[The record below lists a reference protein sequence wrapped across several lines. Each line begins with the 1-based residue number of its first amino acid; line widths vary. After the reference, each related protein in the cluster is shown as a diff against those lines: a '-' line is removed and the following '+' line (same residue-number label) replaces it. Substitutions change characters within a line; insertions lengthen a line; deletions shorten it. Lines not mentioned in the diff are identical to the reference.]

1 MGKMKP
7 NILFIVID
15 SLRADKCYGDKKTSV
30 TPNID
35 SLIKNGTYFSQT
47 ITHGQSTIPCMS
59 SILTGLYP
67 FESMSQNDDIFVI
80 NPEAD
85 VYMNNFKNFGYNTYA
100 IVQDSLAHMGLDRIF
115 KNDFEMYPVT
125 SKVWDSLGQQIVNK
139 LKNRK
144 LSEPWFYYLH
154 LYDLMWISTPAR
166 FNPDE
171 GPNEIRDDKYG
182 KNQYERIFSVM
193 DTWLGRIL
201 HNLNL
206 KNTLIVITA
215 DHGTDIGVY
224 TSTMEKSNKHYQK
237 LRERDSNIS
246 FKIGQKIAHKFPKSM
261 KPVSKK
267 LAGAYKS
274 KSDETIQNKIKP
286 ELEKIEKM
294 ELRPY
299 EKRLMKYSIMPI
311 SNLYDEKHRVP
322 LIFSGYNIPSDTII
336 SQQVQSVD
344 IFATIA
350 DIIGLDNVNHDRR
363 GRSLIPLMQGKQLEE
378 IPAFLESATNSTR
391 SPDSNVIGIRTSEF
405 KYFRDRDDSTKNI
418 HLYDLREDPLEENN
432 IAETKKDVVEKMEK
446 TVVDIL
452 KGKDL
457 RHVES
462 NELSEDEI
470 KKARSVLSRL
480 GYI

>member
-1 MGKMKP
+1 MKP

-154 LYDLMWISTPAR
+154 LYDLYIGSYNLEKSNVKELNA
-166 FNPDE
+166 E
-171 GPNEIRDDKYG
+171 GFGNT
-182 KNQYERIFSVM
+182 NYERMFSAIDV
-193 DTWLGRIL
+193 WIGNIL
-201 HNLNL
+201 TNIDLE
-206 KNTLIVITA
+206 KTLLIITA
-215 DHGTDIGVY
+215 DHGHEKGAFD
-224 TSTMEKSNKHYQK
+224 SEMEKYHKKNRLVRENKGGV
-237 LRERDSNIS
+237 S
-246 FKIGQKIAHKFPKSM
+246 FKIGQKIARRFPKSM

-299 EKRLMKYSIMPI
+299 EKRLMKNAVLPTAHV
-311 SNLYDEKHRVP
+311 YDDRVRVP

>member
-1 MGKMKP
+1 MKP

-154 LYDLMWISTPAR
+154 LYDLYIGSYNLEKSNVKELNA
-166 FNPDE
+166 E
-171 GPNEIRDDKYG
+171 GFGNT
-182 KNQYERIFSVM
+182 NYERMFSAIDV
-193 DTWLGRIL
+193 WIGNIL
-201 HNLNL
+201 TNIDLE
-206 KNTLIVITA
+206 KTLLIITA
-215 DHGTDIGVY
+215 DHGHEKGAFD
-224 TSTMEKSNKHYQK
+224 SEMEKYHKKNRLIRENKGGV
-237 LRERDSNIS
+237 S

-405 KYFRDRDDSTKNI
+405 KYFRDRDDSTKNV
-418 HLYDLREDPLEENN
+418 HLYDLREDTLEENN

>member
-1 MGKMKP
+1 MKP

-154 LYDLMWISTPAR
+154 LYDLYIGSYNLEKSNVKELNA
-166 FNPDE
+166 E
-171 GPNEIRDDKYG
+171 GFGNT
-182 KNQYERIFSVM
+182 NYERMFSAIDV
-193 DTWLGRIL
+193 WIGNIL
-201 HNLNL
+201 TNIDLE
-206 KNTLIVITA
+206 KTLLIITA
-215 DHGTDIGVY
+215 DHGHEKGAFD
-224 TSTMEKSNKHYQK
+224 SEMEKYLKKNRLIRENKGG
-237 LRERDSNIS
+237 IS

-299 EKRLMKYSIMPI
+299 EKRLMKNAVLPTAHV
-311 SNLYDEKHRVP
+311 YDDRVHVP
-322 LIFSGYNIPSDTII
+322 LSFSGYNIPSDTII

>member
-1 MGKMKP
+1 MKP

-67 FESMSQNDDIFVI
+67 FESMSQNDDIFII
-80 NPEAD
+80 NPEVEAYID
-85 VYMNNFKNFGYNTYA
+85 NFENFGYNTHA
-100 IVQDSLAHMGLDRIF
+100 IVPDSVSHMGLDRVF

-154 LYDLMWISTPAR
+154 LYDLYIGSYNLEKSNVKELNA
-166 FNPDE
+166 E
-171 GPNEIRDDKYG
+171 GFGNT
-182 KNQYERIFSVM
+182 NYERMFSAIDV
-193 DTWLGRIL
+193 WIGNIL
-201 HNLNL
+201 TNIDLE
-206 KNTLIVITA
+206 KTLLIITA
-215 DHGTDIGVY
+215 DHGHEKGAFD
-224 TSTMEKSNKHYQK
+224 SEMEKYHKKNRLIRENKGGV
-237 LRERDSNIS
+237 S

-299 EKRLMKYSIMPI
+299 EKRLMKNAALPTAHV
-311 SNLYDEKHRVP
+311 YDDRVRVP

-350 DIIGLDNVNHDRR
+350 DIIGLDNANHDRR

-405 KYFRDRDDSTKNI
+405 KYFRDRDDSTKNV

-446 TVVDIL
+446 TVVEIL

>member
-1 MGKMKP
+1 MKP

-85 VYMNNFKNFGYNTYA
+85 VYMDNFENFGYNTHA
-100 IVQDSLAHMGLDRIF
+100 IVHDSIAHIGLDRIF

-139 LKNRK
+139 LKNIK

-154 LYDLMWISTPAR
+154 LYDLYIGSYNLEKSNVKELNA
-166 FNPDE
+166 E
-171 GPNEIRDDKYG
+171 GFGNT
-182 KNQYERIFSVM
+182 NYERMFSAIDV
-193 DTWLGRIL
+193 WIGNIL
-201 HNLNL
+201 TNIDLE
-206 KNTLIVITA
+206 KTLLIITA
-215 DHGTDIGVY
+215 DHGHEKGAFD
-224 TSTMEKSNKHYQK
+224 SEMEKYHKKNRLIRENKGG
-237 LRERDSNIS
+237 IS

-299 EKRLMKYSIMPI
+299 EKRLMKNAVLPTAHV
-311 SNLYDEKHRVP
+311 YDDRVRVP

>member
-1 MGKMKP
+1 MKP

-85 VYMNNFKNFGYNTYA
+85 VYMDNFENFGYNTHA
-100 IVQDSLAHMGLDRIF
+100 IVHDSIAHIGLDRIF

-139 LKNRK
+139 LKNIK

-154 LYDLMWISTPAR
+154 LYDLYIGSYNLEKSNVKELNA
-166 FNPDE
+166 E
-171 GPNEIRDDKYG
+171 GFGNT
-182 KNQYERIFSVM
+182 NYERMVSAIDV
-193 DTWLGRIL
+193 WIGKIL
-201 HNLNL
+201 TNIDLE
-206 KNTLIVITA
+206 KTLLIITA
-215 DHGTDIGVY
+215 DHGHEKGAFD
-224 TSTMEKSNKHYQK
+224 SEMEKYHKKNRLIRENKGG
-237 LRERDSNIS
+237 IS

-299 EKRLMKYSIMPI
+299 EKRLMKNAVLPTAHV
-311 SNLYDEKHRVP
+311 YDDRVRVP

-350 DIIGLDNVNHDRR
+350 DIIGLDNANHDRR

-378 IPAFLESATNSTR
+378 IPVFLESATNSTR

>member
-1 MGKMKP
+1 MKP

-154 LYDLMWISTPAR
+154 LYDLYIGSYNLEKSNVKELNA
-166 FNPDE
+166 E
-171 GPNEIRDDKYG
+171 GFGNT
-182 KNQYERIFSVM
+182 NYERMFSAIDV
-193 DTWLGRIL
+193 WIGNIL
-201 HNLNL
+201 TNIDLE
-206 KNTLIVITA
+206 KTLLIITA
-215 DHGTDIGVY
+215 DHGHEKGAFD
-224 TSTMEKSNKHYQK
+224 SEMEKYHKKNRLIRENKGGV
-237 LRERDSNIS
+237 S

-462 NELSEDEI
+462 NNEIGDEKSEIIESEL
-470 KKARSVLSRL
+470 KRL
-480 GYI
+480 GYVS

>member
-1 MGKMKP
+1 MMKP

-67 FESMSQNDDIFVI
+67 FESMSQNDDIFII
-80 NPEAD
+80 NPEVEAYID
-85 VYMNNFKNFGYNTYA
+85 NFENFGYNTHA
-100 IVQDSLAHMGLDRIF
+100 IVPDSVSHMGLDRVF

-154 LYDLMWISTPAR
+154 LYDLYIGSYNLEKSNVKELNA
-166 FNPDE
+166 E
-171 GPNEIRDDKYG
+171 GFGNT
-182 KNQYERIFSVM
+182 NYERMFSAIDV
-193 DTWLGRIL
+193 WIGNIL
-201 HNLNL
+201 TNIDLE
-206 KNTLIVITA
+206 KTLLIITA
-215 DHGTDIGVY
+215 DHGHEKGAFD
-224 TSTMEKSNKHYQK
+224 SEMEKYHKKNRLIRENKGGV
-237 LRERDSNIS
+237 S

-350 DIIGLDNVNHDRR
+350 DIIGLDNANHDRR

-405 KYFRDRDDSTKNI
+405 KYFRDRDDSTKNV

-446 TVVDIL
+446 TVVEIL
-452 KGKDL
+452 KGESL
-457 RHVES
+457 VHVES
-462 NELSEDEI
+462 KDEI
-470 KKARSVLSRL
+470 GDERSEIIESELKRM
-480 GYI
+480 GYVN

>member
-1 MGKMKP
+1 MKP

-85 VYMNNFKNFGYNTYA
+85 VYMNNFENFGYNTYA

-154 LYDLMWISTPAR
+154 LYDLYIGSYNLEKSNVKELNA
-166 FNPDE
+166 E
-171 GPNEIRDDKYG
+171 GFGNT
-182 KNQYERIFSVM
+182 NYERMFSAIDV
-193 DTWLGRIL
+193 WIGNIL
-201 HNLNL
+201 TNIDLE
-206 KNTLIVITA
+206 KTLLIITA
-215 DHGTDIGVY
+215 DHGHEKGAFD
-224 TSTMEKSNKHYQK
+224 SEMEKYHKKNRLVRENKGGV
-237 LRERDSNIS
+237 S
-246 FKIGQKIAHKFPKSM
+246 FKIGQKIARRFPKSM

-363 GRSLIPLMQGKQLEE
+363 GRSLTPLMQGKQLEE

-405 KYFRDRDDSTKNI
+405 KYFRDRDDSTKNV

-432 IAETKKDVVEKMEK
+432 IVETKKDVVKKMEK
-446 TVVDIL
+446 IVVDIL

-462 NELSEDEI
+462 NNEIGDEKSEIIESEL
-470 KKARSVLSRL
+470 KRL
-480 GYI
+480 GYVS

>member
-1 MGKMKP
+1 MKP

-100 IVQDSLAHMGLDRIF
+100 IVQDSLAHMGLDKIF

-139 LKNRK
+139 LKNIK

-154 LYDLMWISTPAR
+154 LYDLYIGSYNLEKSNVKELNA
-166 FNPDE
+166 E
-171 GPNEIRDDKYG
+171 GFGNT
-182 KNQYERIFSVM
+182 NYERMFSAIDV
-193 DTWLGRIL
+193 WIGNIL
-201 HNLNL
+201 TNIDLE
-206 KNTLIVITA
+206 KTLLIITA
-215 DHGTDIGVY
+215 DHGHEKGAFD
-224 TSTMEKSNKHYQK
+224 SEMEKYHKKNRLIRENKGG
-237 LRERDSNIS
+237 IS

-299 EKRLMKYSIMPI
+299 EKRLMKNAVLPTAHV
-311 SNLYDEKHRVP
+311 YDDRVRVP

>member
-1 MGKMKP
+1 MKP

-67 FESMSQNDDIFVI
+67 FESMSQNDDIFII
-80 NPEAD
+80 NPEVEAYID
-85 VYMNNFKNFGYNTYA
+85 NFENFGYNTHA
-100 IVQDSLAHMGLDRIF
+100 IVPDSVSHMGLDRVF

-154 LYDLMWISTPAR
+154 LYDLYIGSYNLEKSNVKELNA
-166 FNPDE
+166 E
-171 GPNEIRDDKYG
+171 GFGNT
-182 KNQYERIFSVM
+182 NYERMFSAIDV
-193 DTWLGRIL
+193 WIGNIL
-201 HNLNL
+201 TNIDLE
-206 KNTLIVITA
+206 KTLLIITA
-215 DHGTDIGVY
+215 DHGHEKGAFD
-224 TSTMEKSNKHYQK
+224 SEMEKYHKKNRLIRENKGGV
-237 LRERDSNIS
+237 S

-350 DIIGLDNVNHDRR
+350 DIIGLDNANHDRR

-405 KYFRDRDDSTKNI
+405 KYFRDRDDSTKNV

-446 TVVDIL
+446 TVVEIL

>member
-1 MGKMKP
+1 MKP

-100 IVQDSLAHMGLDRIF
+100 IVQDSLAHMGLDKIF

-154 LYDLMWISTPAR
+154 LYDLYIGSYNLEKSNVKELNA
-166 FNPDE
+166 E
-171 GPNEIRDDKYG
+171 GFGNT
-182 KNQYERIFSVM
+182 NYERMFSAIDV
-193 DTWLGRIL
+193 WIGNIL
-201 HNLNL
+201 TNIDLE
-206 KNTLIVITA
+206 KTLLIITA
-215 DHGTDIGVY
+215 DHGHEKGAFD
-224 TSTMEKSNKHYQK
+224 SEMEKYHKKNRLIRENKGG
-237 LRERDSNIS
+237 IS

-299 EKRLMKYSIMPI
+299 EKRLMKNAVLPTAHV
-311 SNLYDEKHRVP
+311 YDDRVRVP

>member
-1 MGKMKP
+1 MKP

-35 SLIKNGTYFSQT
+35 SLIKNGTYFSQN
-47 ITHGQSTIPCMS
+47 ITAAPATIPSIS
-59 SILTGLYP
+59 STLAGLYP
-67 FESMSQNDDIFVI
+67 FECVAKEGNFFVV
-80 NPEAD
+80 NPNIDNYVKNLKEYNYNCYATLPVLISYLGFD
-85 VYMNNFKNFGYNTYA
+85 KVFFNNLESYHRTSTLYNGLGEKIIERFKSHA
-100 IVQDSLAHMGLDRIF
+100 M
-115 KNDFEMYPVT
+115 
-125 SKVWDSLGQQIVNK
+125 
-139 LKNRK
+139 
-144 LSEPWFYYLH
+144 SEPWFYYLH

-299 EKRLMKYSIMPI
+299 EKRLMKNAVLPTAHV
-311 SNLYDEKHRVP
+311 YDDRVRVP

-446 TVVDIL
+446 MVVDIL

-462 NELSEDEI
+462 NNEIGDEKSEIIESEL
-470 KKARSVLSRL
+470 KRL
-480 GYI
+480 GYVS

>member
-1 MGKMKP
+1 MKP

-85 VYMNNFKNFGYNTYA
+85 VYMDNFENFGYNTHA
-100 IVQDSLAHMGLDRIF
+100 IVHDSIAHIGLDRIF

-139 LKNRK
+139 LKNIK

-154 LYDLMWISTPAR
+154 LYDLYIGSYNLEKSNVKELNA
-166 FNPDE
+166 E
-171 GPNEIRDDKYG
+171 GFGNT
-182 KNQYERIFSVM
+182 NYERMVSAIDV
-193 DTWLGRIL
+193 WIGKIL
-201 HNLNL
+201 TNIDLE
-206 KNTLIVITA
+206 KTLLIITA
-215 DHGTDIGVY
+215 DHGHEKGAFD
-224 TSTMEKSNKHYQK
+224 SEMEKYHKKNRLIRENK
-237 LRERDSNIS
+237 SGVS

-350 DIIGLDNVNHDRR
+350 DIIGLDNANHDRR

-378 IPAFLESATNSTR
+378 IPVFLESATNSTR

-470 KKARSVLSRL
+470 KKARSVLTRL

>member
-1 MGKMKP
+1 MKP

-154 LYDLMWISTPAR
+154 LYDLYIGSYNLEKSNVKELNA
-166 FNPDE
+166 E
-171 GPNEIRDDKYG
+171 GFGNT
-182 KNQYERIFSVM
+182 NYERMFSAIDV
-193 DTWLGRIL
+193 WIGNIL
-201 HNLNL
+201 TNIDLE
-206 KNTLIVITA
+206 KTLLIITA
-215 DHGTDIGVY
+215 DHGHEKGAFD
-224 TSTMEKSNKHYQK
+224 SEMEKYHKKNRLIRENKGGV
-237 LRERDSNIS
+237 S

>member
-1 MGKMKP
+1 MKP

-85 VYMNNFKNFGYNTYA
+85 VYMNNFENFGYNTYA

-154 LYDLMWISTPAR
+154 LYDLYIGSYNLEKSNVKELNA
-166 FNPDE
+166 E
-171 GPNEIRDDKYG
+171 GFG
-182 KNQYERIFSVM
+182 KTNYERMFSAIDV
-193 DTWLGRIL
+193 WIGNIL
-201 HNLNL
+201 TNIDLE
-206 KNTLIVITA
+206 KTLLIITA
-215 DHGTDIGVY
+215 DHGHEKGAFD
-224 TSTMEKSNKHYQK
+224 SEMEKYHKKNRLVRENKGGV
-237 LRERDSNIS
+237 S
-246 FKIGQKIAHKFPKSM
+246 FKIGQKIARRFPKSM

-299 EKRLMKYSIMPI
+299 EKRLMKNAVLPTAHV
-311 SNLYDEKHRVP
+311 YDDRVRVP

-363 GRSLIPLMQGKQLEE
+363 GRSLTPLMQGKQLEE

-418 HLYDLREDPLEENN
+418 HLYDLRNN
-432 IAETKKDVVEKMEK
+432 IVETKKDVVKKMEK
-446 TVVDIL
+446 IVVDIL

>member
-1 MGKMKP
+1 MKP

-85 VYMNNFKNFGYNTYA
+85 VYMNNFENFGYNTHA
-100 IVQDSLAHMGLDRIF
+100 IVHDSIAHIGLDRIF

-154 LYDLMWISTPAR
+154 LYDLYIGSYNLEKSNVKELNA
-166 FNPDE
+166 E
-171 GPNEIRDDKYG
+171 GFGNT
-182 KNQYERIFSVM
+182 NYERMFSAIDV
-193 DTWLGRIL
+193 WIGNIL
-201 HNLNL
+201 TNIDLE
-206 KNTLIVITA
+206 KTLLIITA
-215 DHGTDIGVY
+215 DHGHEKGAFD
-224 TSTMEKSNKHYQK
+224 SEMEKYHKKNRLIRENKGG
-237 LRERDSNIS
+237 IS

-462 NELSEDEI
+462 NNEIGDEKSEIIESEL
-470 KKARSVLSRL
+470 KRL
-480 GYI
+480 GYVS

>member
-1 MGKMKP
+1 MKP

-139 LKNRK
+139 LKNIK

-154 LYDLMWISTPAR
+154 LYDLYIGSYNLEKSNVKELNA
-166 FNPDE
+166 E
-171 GPNEIRDDKYG
+171 GFGNT
-182 KNQYERIFSVM
+182 NYERMFSAIDV
-193 DTWLGRIL
+193 WIGNIL
-201 HNLNL
+201 TNIDLE
-206 KNTLIVITA
+206 KTLLIITA
-215 DHGTDIGVY
+215 DHGHEKGAFD
-224 TSTMEKSNKHYQK
+224 SEMEKYHKKNRLIRENKGG
-237 LRERDSNIS
+237 IS

-299 EKRLMKYSIMPI
+299 EKRLMKNAVLPTAHV
-311 SNLYDEKHRVP
+311 YDDRVRVP

>member
-1 MGKMKP
+1 MKP

-67 FESMSQNDDIFVI
+67 FESMSQNDDIFII
-80 NPEAD
+80 NPEVEAYID
-85 VYMNNFKNFGYNTYA
+85 NFENFGYNTHA
-100 IVQDSLAHMGLDRIF
+100 IVPDSVSHMGLDRVF

-154 LYDLMWISTPAR
+154 LYDLYIGSYNLEKSNVKELNA
-166 FNPDE
+166 E
-171 GPNEIRDDKYG
+171 GFGNT
-182 KNQYERIFSVM
+182 NYERMFSAIDV
-193 DTWLGRIL
+193 WIGNIL
-201 HNLNL
+201 TNIDLE
-206 KNTLIVITA
+206 KTLLIITA
-215 DHGTDIGVY
+215 DHGHEKGAFD
-224 TSTMEKSNKHYQK
+224 SEMEKYHKKNRLIRENKGGV
-237 LRERDSNIS
+237 S

-299 EKRLMKYSIMPI
+299 EKRLMKNAALPTAHV
-311 SNLYDEKHRVP
+311 YDDRVRVP

-350 DIIGLDNVNHDRR
+350 DIIGLDNANHDRR

-405 KYFRDRDDSTKNI
+405 KYFRDRDDSTKNV

-446 TVVDIL
+446 TVVEIL
-452 KGKDL
+452 KGESL
-457 RHVES
+457 VHVES
-462 NELSEDEI
+462 KDEI
-470 KKARSVLSRL
+470 GDERSEIIESELKRM
-480 GYI
+480 GYVN

>member
-1 MGKMKP
+1 MKP

-154 LYDLMWISTPAR
+154 LYDLYIGSYNLEKSNVKELNA
-166 FNPDE
+166 E
-171 GPNEIRDDKYG
+171 GFGNT
-182 KNQYERIFSVM
+182 NYERMFSAIDV
-193 DTWLGRIL
+193 WIGNIL
-201 HNLNL
+201 TNIDLE
-206 KNTLIVITA
+206 KTLLIITA
-215 DHGTDIGVY
+215 DHGHEKGAFD
-224 TSTMEKSNKHYQK
+224 SEMEKYHKKNRLIRENKGG
-237 LRERDSNIS
+237 IS

-299 EKRLMKYSIMPI
+299 EKRLMKNAVLPTAHV
-311 SNLYDEKHRVP
+311 YDDRVRVP

-462 NELSEDEI
+462 NNKIGDEKSEIIESEL
-470 KKARSVLSRL
+470 KRL
-480 GYI
+480 GYVS

>member
-1 MGKMKP
+1 MKP

-85 VYMNNFKNFGYNTYA
+85 VYMNNFENFGYNTYA

-154 LYDLMWISTPAR
+154 LYDLYIGSYNLEKSNVKELNA
-166 FNPDE
+166 E
-171 GPNEIRDDKYG
+171 GFGNT
-182 KNQYERIFSVM
+182 NYERMFSAIDV
-193 DTWLGRIL
+193 WIGNIL
-201 HNLNL
+201 TNIDLE
-206 KNTLIVITA
+206 KTLLIITA
-215 DHGTDIGVY
+215 DHGHEKGAFD
-224 TSTMEKSNKHYQK
+224 SEMEKYHKKNRLVRENKGGV
-237 LRERDSNIS
+237 S
-246 FKIGQKIAHKFPKSM
+246 FKIGQKIARRFPKSM

-299 EKRLMKYSIMPI
+299 EKRLMKNAVLPTAHV
-311 SNLYDEKHRVP
+311 YDDRVRVP

-363 GRSLIPLMQGKQLEE
+363 GRSLTPLMQGKQLEE

-432 IAETKKDVVEKMEK
+432 IVETKKDVVKKMEK
-446 TVVDIL
+446 IVVDIL